1 MKEFRYIDG
10 VSTLR
15 LEREACVGCGRCME
29 VCPHL
34 IFGMWEKKAEVLDH
48 DACIECG
55 ACAQNCPARAISV
68 SPGVGC
74 ASYVIAAWISR
85 LRGRKVSS
93 ACC

>member
-15 LEREACVGCGRCME
+15 LDRDACVGCGRCME
-29 VCPHL
+29 VCPHR
-34 IFGMWEKKAEVLDH
+34 IFGMEGKRASVLDH

-68 SPGVGC
+68 NPGVGC
-74 ASYVIAAWISR
+74 ASYIIVTWISR
-85 LRGRKVSS
+85 LRGRKVTS